1 MSSRVYVDG
10 RIVQLGNCQAIVDQA
25 MQDLRA
31 RRSNISCGKADVV
44 TSNLSVDAQSKVFQ
58 EARYQDK
65 MEKVDTRG
73 LDQKLNAAVAD
84 YSAMVLP
91 DWKPMPGEAIEVENA
106 GPTINGMR
114 LVEDFECDEM
124 QVEDAESGVHSARMM
139 VFEVTD
145 GLGNT
150 SYQIGLDSLLFD
162 DDMQWKDQK
171 NKEVYEKFATGVLRA
186 AKHALKDGDAST
198 GGGALARK
206 LAKGGYAKTHEEAI
220 PGGTH
225 SIYGKSP
232 GAATGTQNTATM
244 SSSTRKTE

>member
-10 RIVQLGNCQAIVDQA
+10 RIVQLGNCEAIVQQA

-31 RRSNISCGKADVV
+31 RRSNINCGRAEVV
-44 TSNLSVDAQSKVFQ
+44 TSNLSVADQTRVFN
-58 EARYQDK
+58 EARFQDK
-65 MEKVDTRG
+65 MEKKDTRG
-73 LDQKLNAAVAD
+73 LEGKLTSEVAD

-91 DWKPMPGEAIEVENA
+91 DWKPMPGEAIEVFESQ
-106 GPTINGMR
+106 GPMVQGMR

-124 QVEDAESGVHSARMM
+124 QVEDDETGVHSARMM

-162 DDMQWKDQK
+162 QDMEWKDQK

-186 AKHALKDGDAST
+186 ARHALKDGEAST

-206 LAKGGYAKTHEEAI
+206 LAKGGYTKQGEETI
-220 PGGTH
+220 PGGQH
-225 SIYGKSP
+225 SIYSRAP
-232 GAATGTQNTATM
+232 GAGQTTSNTNTAT
-244 SSSTRKTE
+244 KKAGE